1 MAFAAFALIAAALP
15 SCSSN
20 DEPTPHQEVP
30 VNPEP
35 GPENE
40 AFTVTA
46 SNITATDF
54 ALSVKPNSYTGN
66 YYVGIVPAA
75 VTAELTGSEIAKAL
89 VEQDLSDGIDLGA
102 VDNEYIYKGCR
113 HDSQPA

>member
-20 DEPTPHQEVP
+20 DEPTPPHQEVP

-75 VTAELTGSEIAKAL
+75 VTAELTGSEIA
-89 VEQDLSDGIDLGA
+89 
-102 VDNEYIYKGCR
+102 
-113 HDSQPA
+113 